1 MRKACRRHGSAS
13 APAATRSTIST
24 RNRKSAASS
33 RPSCPST
40 ASRRAWIRPTPRRWR
55 SSASRRRSAVALPM
69 TDAPATTETPFWR
82 FSLHFYRQSGVSDAC
97 IALQDGCGV
106 DVNLLL
112 FLFWLASER
121 QLLSADE
128 VKKLDATIKSWRELT
143 IIPIRDTRRKLKGGK
158 TFVDPA
164 KQETLRDKVKAVE
177 LEAGDLRKEPL
188 YPCPQP
194 GPRARPSGPAA
205 AARGNVA
212 AFE

>member
-1 MRKACRRHGSAS
+1 MSDAQTAEKT
-13 APAATRSTIST
+13 AT
-24 RNRKSAASS
+24 
-33 RPSCPST
+33 
-40 ASRRAWIRPTPRRWR
+40 
-55 SSASRRRSAVALPM
+55 
-69 TDAPATTETPFWR
+69 TPFWR
-82 FSLHFYRQSGVSDAC
+82 FSLKFYGQSDVSDAC

-143 IIPIRDTRRKLKGGK
+143 IIPIRDTRRKLKGAK

-164 KQETLRDKVKAVE
+164 KQEALRDKVKAVE
-177 LEAGDLRKEPL
+177 LEAEKLQQEAL
-188 YPCPQP
+188 YAFTQ
-194 GPRARPSGPAA
+194 SGPLGKPSEPPA

-212 AFE
+212 AFERAMGASFPKASVDVLTGAFDRLAGR